1 MMRSLYSGVSGLQNH
16 QVRMDVLGHNIS
28 NVNTYGFK
36 KSRVSFQ
43 DILSQTIAGAAAP
56 TAQKGGVNPKQVGL
70 GMTIASIDKI
80 FTQGSLQTTGLNT
93 DVAIQG
99 DGFFI
104 LQRGEETY
112 YTRAGGFGLDKNGT
126 LINPANGMRVQGWMA
141 VEAGG
146 EYIINNT
153 AGLEDIVIPVG
164 AKDPARQTEVVRY
177 RSNLD
182 SETPLLPVD
191 REATPGEILKGTVST
206 NIDAYD
212 SLGNVHA
219 MTLDFIRVQDEDNTW
234 RVSAR
239 VEGAD
244 EATVS
249 FDVAG
254 ANVNNTNEIIMRFDN
269 SGAPVSVEDRP
280 PTPGAP
286 VDVVNEGN
294 LAPTLTMTFPQ
305 DGITQTI
312 TLDFGTAGGYEGIT
326 QFASPSS
333 TRAYEQDGYGLGYL
347 QSFTIDSAGVITGVF
362 TNGKRAPIGQIAMA
376 IFANPQG
383 LIAEGDNNFRE
394 TNNSGLANVG
404 AAETG
409 GRGKITAG
417 TLEMSNVDLAEQ
429 FTDMIVTQ
437 RGFQANSRSITTSD
451 QMLQELLTL
460 KR

>member
-1 MMRSLYSGVSGLQNH
+1 
-16 QVRMDVLGHNIS
+16 MDVLGHNIS

-43 DILSQTIAGAAAP
+43 DILSQTISGAAAP

-70 GMTIASIDKI
+70 GMNIASIDKI

-93 DVAIQG
+93 DLAIQG

-104 LQRGEETY
+104 LRRGEETF
-112 YTRAGGFGLDKNGT
+112 YTRAGGYGVDRNGT

-141 VEAGG
+141 VQAGG

-153 AGLEDIVIPVG
+153 AELEDIIIPVG
-164 AKDPARQTEVVRY
+164 SKDPAKQTEVVRY

-182 SETPLLPVD
+182 AETPLLPAD
-191 REATPGEILKGTVST
+191 RAPTAEEILKGTVST
-206 NIDAYD
+206 NLDVYD

-219 MTLDFIRVQDEDNTW
+219 LTLDFTRVQNEENTW
-234 RVSAR
+234 AVRAR
-239 VEGAD
+239 VEGGD
-244 EATVS
+244 EETLS
-249 FDVAG
+249 FDIEG
-254 ANVNNTNEIIMRFDN
+254 ANPNNASEIIMRFDN
-269 SGAPVSVEDRP
+269 RGAPVSVEDSP
-280 PTPGAP
+280 VTPGAP
-286 VDVVNEGN
+286 VDIVNEGN
-294 LAPTLTMTFPQ
+294 LTATVTVTFPE
-305 DGITQTI
+305 DGITQAI
-312 TLDFGTAGGYEGIT
+312 SLDLGTAGGYEGIT
-326 QFASPSS
+326 QFSSPSS
-333 TRAYEQDGYGLGYL
+333 TRATEQDGYGLGYL
-347 QSFTIDSAGVITGVF
+347 QSFTIDNAGVITGVY
-362 TNGKRAPIGQIAMA
+362 TNGKKAPIGQVGMA
-376 IFANPQG
+376 IFTNPQG

-394 TNNSGLANVG
+394 TSNSGLANVG

>member
-164 AKDPARQTEVVRY
+164 AKDPARQTEMVRY

>member
-36 KSRVSFQ
+36 KSRASFQ

-70 GMTIASIDKI
+70 GMSLASIDKI

-93 DVAIQG
+93 DLAIQG

-104 LQRGEETY
+104 LKRGEETY
-112 YTRAGGFGLDKNGT
+112 YTRAGGFGLDRNGT

-141 VEAGG
+141 VEAAG

-153 AGLEDIVIPVG
+153 ADLEDIIIPVG

-177 RSNLD
+177 KSNLD

-191 REATPGEILKGTVST
+191 REPTAQELLKSTVST
-206 NIDAYD
+206 NIDMYD

-219 MTLDFIRVQDEDNTW
+219 MTLDFTRVQNEENLW
-234 RVSAR
+234 RVIAR
-239 VEGAD
+239 VEGA
-244 EATVS
+244 EQAGIV

-254 ANVNNTNEIIMRFDN
+254 ANVNSTNEILMRFNN
-269 SGAPVSVEDRP
+269 SGAPVSVQDSP
-280 PTPGAP
+280 PVPGAP
-286 VDVVNEGN
+286 VDVVNEGA
-294 LAPTLTMTFPQ
+294 LAAELTVTFPE
-305 DGITQTI
+305 DGITQAI
-312 TLDFGTAGGYEGIT
+312 NLDFGTAGGYEGIT

-347 QSFTIDSAGVITGVF
+347 QSFTIDNAGVITGVF
-362 TNGKRAPIGQIAMA
+362 TNGKRAQIGQVAMA